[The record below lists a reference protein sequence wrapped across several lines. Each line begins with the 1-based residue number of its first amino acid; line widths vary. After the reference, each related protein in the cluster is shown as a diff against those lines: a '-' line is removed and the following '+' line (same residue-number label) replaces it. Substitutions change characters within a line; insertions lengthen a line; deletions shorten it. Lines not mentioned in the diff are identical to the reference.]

1 MTLIDIDKWQEIYSV
16 LSKNKLRTVLTAF
29 GVFWGIFMLLV
40 MMGGGSGLQNG
51 VTKNFDDMAS
61 NSLFVWTQRTTIPY
75 KGFPQGRNYNFTNED
90 TKALKRQV
98 PEIKYIAPRAQSGG
112 HRGASNVIRGLK
124 TGAFS
129 INGDVPDFFK
139 IKSYNILKGRLI
151 NENDI
156 RDKRKVASIGKRVY
170 ESLFEVGEDPI
181 GKTIQ
186 LNGVYFTIVGLF
198 EPKRNNGGDRDDA
211 QAIFIP
217 FTTFQKTY
225 NWGNIVGWYS
235 ITIKDNIKASLVEDK
250 IFRVLAENHSISPD
264 DKHAFGYWNTEKEF
278 TKIMRLFAGIKALI
292 WFVGL
297 GTLIA
302 GVIGVSN
309 IMLVIVKERTK
320 EFGIKRALGAT
331 PISIIIQIV
340 LESVLITSVAGI
352 AGLIAGVFTVE
363 GINKLM
369 EGSEGGMFANPEVN
383 LQIAFISIIILIIS
397 GAFAGLLPAFR
408 AVKVRPIEALR
419 NE

>member
-1 MTLIDIDKWQEIYSV
+1 MALLDIDKWQEIYSV
-16 LSKNKLRTVLTAF
+16 LSKNKLRTTLTAF

-51 VTKNFDDMAS
+51 VTQSFDDMAS
-61 NSLFVWTQRTTIPY
+61 NSVFVWTQRTTIPY

-98 PEIKYIAPRAQSGG
+98 PEIKYLAPRAQSGG
-112 HRGASNVIRGLK
+112 HRGASNVVRGLK

-139 IKSYNILKGRLI
+139 IKSYKILKGRLI

-156 RDKRKVASIGKRVY
+156 NEKRKVAAIGKRVY
-170 ESLFEVGEDPI
+170 ESLFELGENPI

-186 LNGVYFTIVGLF
+186 LNGIYFTVVGLF

-235 ITIKDNIKASLVEDK
+235 ITIKDDIRASLVEDK
-250 IFRVLAENHSISPD
+250 IFKVLAANHSISPE
-264 DKHAFGYWNTEKEF
+264 DKHAFGHWNTEKEF
-278 TKIMRLFAGIKALI
+278 TKIMGLFTGIKALI

-331 PISIIIQIV
+331 PSSIIIQIV
-340 LESVLITSVAGI
+340 LESILITSVAGI

-363 GINKLM
+363 GINKMM
-369 EGSEGGMFANPEVN
+369 EGSEGGMFANPEVD
-383 LQIAFISIIILIIS
+383 LQIAFTSIIILIIS

>member
-16 LSKNKLRTVLTAF
+16 LSKNKLRTTLTAF

-51 VTKNFDDMAS
+51 VTQSFDDMAS
-61 NSLFVWTQRTTIPY
+61 NSIFVWTQRTTIPY
-75 KGFPQGRNYNFTNED
+75 KGFPQGRSYNFTNED

-98 PEIKYIAPRAQSGG
+98 PEIKYLAPRAQSGG
-112 HRGASNVIRGLK
+112 HRGASNVVRGLK

-156 RDKRKVASIGKRVY
+156 KDKRKVASIGKRVY
-170 ESLFEVGEDPI
+170 ESLFEVGEEPI

-235 ITIKDNIKASLVEDK
+235 ITIKDEIKASLVEDK
-250 IFRVLAENHSISPD
+250 IFKVLAENHSISPD
-264 DKHAFGYWNTEKEF
+264 DKHAFGHWNTEREF
-278 TKIMRLFAGIKALI
+278 TKIMGLFTGIKALI

-340 LESVLITSVAGI
+340 LESILITSVAGI

-363 GINKLM
+363 GINKMM

-383 LQIAFISIIILIIS
+383 IQIAFVSIIILIIS

>member
-1 MTLIDIDKWQEIYSV
+1 MIIDIDKWQEIYSV
-16 LSKNKLRTVLTAF
+16 LSKNKLRTALTAF

-40 MMGGGSGLQNG
+40 MMGGGSGLRNG
-51 VTKNFDDMAS
+51 VTQSFDDMAS

-75 KGFPQGRNYNFTNED
+75 KGFPQGRHYNFTNED
-90 TKALKRQV
+90 TDLLLRKV
-98 PEIKYIAPRAQSGG
+98 PEIKYLAPRAQSGG
-112 HRGASNVIRGLK
+112 HRGTSNVVRGLK

-129 INGDVPDFFK
+129 INGDVPDYFK
-139 IKSYNILKGRLI
+139 IKSYRILKGRLI
-151 NENDI
+151 NDI
-156 RDKRKVASIGKRVY
+156 DIEDKRKVAAIGKRVY
-170 ESLFEVGEDPI
+170 ESLFEIGEDPI
-181 GKTIQ
+181 GKSIQ
-186 LNGVYFTIVGLF
+186 LNGVYFTVVGMF
-198 EPKRNNGGDRDDA
+198 EPKRNNGGDNDDS

-217 FTTFQKTY
+217 FTSFQKTY

-235 ITIKDNIKASLVEDK
+235 ITIQDDIRASVVEDK
-250 IFRVLAENHSISPD
+250 ILKVLAENHSISPD
-264 DKHAFGYWNTEKEF
+264 DKHAFGHWNTEREF
-278 TKIMRLFAGIKALI
+278 TKITGLFAGINALI

-340 LESVLITSVAGI
+340 LESILITSVAGV

-369 EGSEGGMFANPEVN
+369 EGSEGGMFANPEVD
-383 LQIAFISIIILIIS
+383 LQIAFTSVIILIIS
-397 GAFAGLLPAFR
+397 GAMAGLLPAIR
-408 AVKVRPIEALR
+408 AVNVRPIEALR
-419 NE
+419 TE